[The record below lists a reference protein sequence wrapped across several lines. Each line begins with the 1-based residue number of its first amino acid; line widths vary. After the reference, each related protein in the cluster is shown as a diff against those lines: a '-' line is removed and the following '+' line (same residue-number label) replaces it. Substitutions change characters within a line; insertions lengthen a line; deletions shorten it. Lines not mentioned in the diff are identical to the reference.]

1 MSTDGLP
8 SSPGL
13 TNYATT
19 DGAHNISSALGGA
32 FSTRGES
39 NASPRESNVPGMS
52 KKTDGSGTSGF
63 KDNNNLPKPAPS
75 NTGTTTNKTTT
86 GFNFTMGA
94 ASQANKSFAVGNA
107 ASGGT
112 TSGVGSVPPTPSNYP
127 RPPVHEG
134 PTQASRKRGSTLF
147 PLASKFYY
155 EITNV
160 AYHHQNAHQVSI
172 LLSFSIILFSV
183 VTLL

>member
-1 MSTDGLP
+1 MSTGGLP

-39 NASPRESNVPGMS
+39 NASPRASNVPGMS

-75 NTGTTTNKTTT
+75 NTGRTTKKTTT
-86 GFNFTMGA
+86 GFNNFTFGA

-127 RPPVHEG
+127 RPVHEG

-155 EITNV
+155 EVTNV

-172 LLSFSIILFSV
+172 LLSFSVILFSV